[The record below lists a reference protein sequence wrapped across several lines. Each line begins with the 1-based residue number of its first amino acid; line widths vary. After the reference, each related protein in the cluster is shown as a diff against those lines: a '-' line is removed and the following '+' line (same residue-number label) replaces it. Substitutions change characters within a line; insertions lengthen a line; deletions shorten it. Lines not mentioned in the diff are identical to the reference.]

1 MGWGS
6 AIGFT
11 ALGAGLIVGAEV
23 IYGASVISKMQH
35 SSNTAGGYKIGMNE
49 TGRTVDY
56 AAPVGVYL
64 MQLGANGQY
73 VPVANAKVNL
83 TIAQKSGTYTGTII
97 TDKLGIG
104 IFEVLAQNAQTMVVT
119 ASYTPSGGTAVT
131 DTLNI
136 TFAAVGAGS

>member
-1 MGWGS
+1 MGWKQATLFTVIGAG
-6 AIGFT
+6 AI
-11 ALGAGLIVGAEV
+11 LGAEA
-23 IYGASVISKMQH
+23 IYGVSVISKMQH

-56 AAPVGVYL
+56 AAPVGIYL

-83 TIAQKSGTYTGTII
+83 TIAQQSGTYTGTII

-104 IFEVLAQNAQTMVVT
+104 IFEVLAQNAQTVVIT
-119 ASYTPSGGTAVT
+119 ASYTPSGGTTVT
-131 DTLNI
+131 DVLNV
-136 TFAAVGAGS
+136 TFAAVGTGS